1 MTISQGLS
9 GSQST
14 RSGRLLLTRQC
25 NCITMFFRIWLTN
38 LEVLMVRDLIQAES
52 TLTDRY
58 QTTIPDSVRK
68 ALGLNKRDKIN
79 YAIGPNGQVIIS
91 KADQPEDDPVLG
103 QFLDFIVE
111 DIKKNPT
118 LIQAISSAQVNRVQS
133 LVADVEFDLDAP
145 LSEEDE

>member
-1 MTISQGLS
+1 MAG
-9 GSQST
+9 
-14 RSGRLLLTRQC
+14 
-25 NCITMFFRIWLTN
+25 
-38 LEVLMVRDLIQAES
+38 DLIRAES

-79 YAIGPNGQVIIS
+79 YAIQPNGQVIIS
-91 KADQPEDDPVLG
+91 KADQPEDDPVLA

-118 LIQAISSAQVNRVQS
+118 HIQAINSDLLNRIQS
-133 LVADVEFDLDAP
+133 LVRDVEFDLDAP
-145 LSEEDE
+145 LSDEDE

>member
-1 MTISQGLS
+1 
-9 GSQST
+9 
-14 RSGRLLLTRQC
+14 
-25 NCITMFFRIWLTN
+25 
-38 LEVLMVRDLIQAES
+38 MVTDFIQAES

-68 ALGLNKRDKIN
+68 ALGLNKRDKIH

-91 KADQPEDDPVLG
+91 KANQPEDDPVLG

-118 LIQAISSAQVNRVQS
+118 HIQTISSALFYRVQS
-133 LVADVEFDLDAP
+133 LITNVEFDLDAP
-145 LSEEDE
+145 LSDEDE